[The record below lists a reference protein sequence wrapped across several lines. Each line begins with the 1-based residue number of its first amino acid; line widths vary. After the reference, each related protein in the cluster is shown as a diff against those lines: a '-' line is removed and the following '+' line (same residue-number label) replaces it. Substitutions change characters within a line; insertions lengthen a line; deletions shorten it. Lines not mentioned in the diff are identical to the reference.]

1 MIGAPFRRSAS
12 PYFFWRQKTSG
23 FGRQNPDAGCVA
35 GTRSR
40 VFTLPCRG
48 RVAARRD
55 AGWVLGGAG
64 SRSALCAL
72 SLQPAALRVADAP
85 RRRSL
90 RRRTAAEGRLPTFPL
105 QGKVVCVVARNF
117 KLRFRCGRFC
127 SHEEAS
133 EYVWTSPRLL
143 RRVESCAPPPPC
155 FAGWSPSPA
164 SRGGG
169 NDHIFSKRLAL
180 PLRILALSSS
190 ESGTVCIQSSA
201 GGFMTNGQST
211 ANRI

>member
-169 NDHIFSKRLAL
+169 KTI
-180 PLRILALSSS
+180 
-190 ESGTVCIQSSA
+190 TSSA
-201 GGFMTNGQST
+201 SAWRCRSGSWPCLRRRAARCASSPAPAGS
-211 ANRI
+211 